1 VYHVEVRSSFRHHA
15 QVFNLDEDRLRR
27 EILEPWTR
35 GSVFE
40 LGGQEWDSAESTLK
54 ILEGPELEPP
64 ELMLGR
70 GWSNAERA
78 GMDVTARM
86 VETGRERP
94 AVVVVA
100 ETAEGQA
107 TVAEILNQM
116 GARPSDWDFV
126 RARLTAAAS
135 ASDSSALDLERVAA
149 VVVCESA
156 DPSPAWIF
164 DAGLA
169 LGALP
174 GRAVVIQLGDADRAS
189 ALRDLAA
196 VRVDP
201 ARPATLVALA
211 ERLRHAGCALK
222 EPPPALRPDEG
233 SEAS

>member
-1 VYHVEVRSSFRHHA
+1 MYHVEIRHGFRHLA

-27 EILEPWTR
+27 EILEPWSR

-70 GWSNAERA
+70 GWSNAEHSST
-78 GMDVTARM
+78 DVTAQM
-86 VETGRERP
+86 LESGRERP

-100 ETAEGQA
+100 ETAEGRR
-107 TVAEILNQM
+107 TTAEILSRM
-116 GARPSDWDFV
+116 GARPSDWDYV
-126 RARLTAAAS
+126 RARLTAAAT

-149 VVVCESA
+149 VVVCESG

-174 GRAVVIQLGDADRAS
+174 GRAVVIQLGDEDRPS
-189 ALRDLAA
+189 ALRDLAV

-201 ARPATLVALA
+201 DRPATLVALA
-211 ERLRHAGCALK
+211 ERLRHAGCAVREL
-222 EPPPALRPDEG
+222 A
-233 SEAS
+233 